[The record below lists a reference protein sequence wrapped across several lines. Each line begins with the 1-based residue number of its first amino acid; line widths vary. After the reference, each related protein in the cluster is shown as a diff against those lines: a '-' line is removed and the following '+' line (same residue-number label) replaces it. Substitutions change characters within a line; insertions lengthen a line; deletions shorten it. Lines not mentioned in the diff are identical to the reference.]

1 MTAAEMIEAVRSDSC
16 ARLKWR
22 VLRQLGVSPLSLR
35 ARLLTKRRTLRLACQ
50 MILDLP
56 AESGG
61 SIRESNPNFDMA
73 RFDCLAGS

>member
-1 MTAAEMIEAVRSDSC
+1 MIEAVRSDSC

-22 VLRQLGVSPLSLR
+22 VLRELGICPVSLR
-35 ARLLTKRRTLRLACQ
+35 AKLLTKRRALRLACQ

-56 AESGG
+56 AENGG